1 MLSFTKSLSVILAI
15 IIGTASAFAVAPTD
29 PFSISTDHAR
39 YGKRVSQQ
47 IPAIARVGQR
57 FFCIWY
63 GVNFGEPGNS
73 GEQSGCYNTLAY
85 SDDACQTWK
94 ESTYFV
100 PNTNGEKQ
108 SVIDPRLAC
117 TPEGKL
123 LILIPV
129 TGQKAR
135 TRSVWAVQLTNP
147 SAKDGAFTFSKP
159 NFVDYGFIGSVATI
173 GDSLYLT
180 ANQNIG
186 KNGPSDESGMK
197 LHRIVSYKDDQIQT
211 ELVAKL
217 PLAAADGSEN
227 TFFETSLAEAGKNEI
242 LACFRGVSGQ
252 FMTRSK
258 DTGKTWTPPAPFT
271 AYPNAKNTKADLA
284 RSPSGKLI
292 LAFNNS
298 PGGRVN
304 MALAISS
311 DGGMTWPQKIVVDD
325 RAKPDGSSYPNLAF
339 GAKAD
344 GSYDGQFYL
353 AYDHG
358 RGRKGPDFTKEI
370 TIAVVAEADLLA
382 GKTEFRRIIVS
393 K

>member
-1 MLSFTKSLSVILAI
+1 MKKALLFTVILLR
-15 IIGTASAFAVAPTD
+15 TVTAFAASPAPTD

-47 IPAIARVGQR
+47 IPAIARVGRR

-94 ESTYFV
+94 ETTYFI
-100 PNTNGEKQ
+100 PNVKGDKQ
-108 SVIDPRLAC
+108 SIIDPRLAC

-129 TGQKAR
+129 TGQKSR

-147 SAKDGAFTFSKP
+147 LAKDEAFSFSDPK
-159 NFVDYGFIGSVATI
+159 FVDFGFVGSVATSD
-173 GDSLYLT
+173 GLLYLT

-186 KNGPSDESGMK
+186 KTGPTEESGMK
-197 LHRIVSYKDDQIQT
+197 LHRVLSYNHGQVQT
-211 ELVAKL
+211 ELVSKL
-217 PLAAADGSEN
+217 PLAVADGSEN

-242 LACFRGVSGQ
+242 LACFRGRSGQ

-258 DTGKTWTPPAPFT
+258 DSGKTWCSPSPFT
-271 AYPNAKNTKADLA
+271 AYPNARNTKADLV
-284 RSPSGKLI
+284 RSPSGNLI
-292 LAFNNS
+292 LAFNNT
-298 PGGRVN
+298 PGGRYN
-304 MALAISS
+304 MALALSK
-311 DGGMTWPQKIVVDD
+311 DGGETWPHKLVVDD
-325 RAKPDGSSYPNLAF
+325 RKTPSGTSYPNLAF
-339 GAKAD
+339 GARPD
-344 GSYDGQFYL
+344 GSYDGLIYV

-358 RGRKGPDFTKEI
+358 RGREAPHFTQEI
-370 TIAVVAEADLLA
+370 TVTVVAEADLLA
-382 GKTEFRRIIVS
+382 GKSDCRRFVVS